1 MAQKRID
8 RKLDLAVGSVTF
20 TNLEN
25 SEFVVHT
32 VDGVFGKGAW
42 DALKGLSNGE
52 MAQRA
57 MLHSINAFGGDAA
70 ADKNIPGGPIA
81 AINARIQSVVDGNW
95 TMRGTGGGGGIRVTL
110 VDQAVAK
117 VKGITDEEASAAI
130 AKAAEEKGVE
140 PKDIRKGLQK
150 NARVAAAMK
159 DIQATRAAAKAKEAA
174 KVAKGTSDEL
184 DF

>member
-25 SEFVVHT
+25 SETVVHT
-32 VDGVFGKGAW
+32 VDGVFGKGTWA
-42 DALKGLSNGE
+42 ALAGLSNGV

-57 MLHSINAFGGDAA
+57 MLHSLNAFGGDAA
-70 ADKNIPGGPIA
+70 ADKSIDAIK
-81 AINARIQSVVDGNW
+81 AINARVQSVVEGNW
-95 TMRGTGGGGGIRVTL
+95 TMRGTGGGGVRVTL

-130 AKAAEEKGVE
+130 AKAAEAQGVE

>member
-25 SEFVVHT
+25 SESIVHT
-32 VDGVFGKGAW
+32 VDGVFGKGTW
-42 DALKGLSNGE
+42 DALKGLSNGA

-57 MLHSINAFGGDAA
+57 MLHSLNAFGGDAA
-70 ADKNIPGGPIA
+70 ADKSIDAIA
-81 AINARIQSVVDGNW
+81 AINARVQSVVEGNW

>member
-25 SEFVVHT
+25 SENVVHT
-32 VDGVFGKGAW
+32 VDGVFGKGTWA
-42 DALKGLSNGE
+42 ALAGLSNGA

-57 MLHSINAFGGDAA
+57 MLHSLNAFGGDAA
-70 ADKNIPGGPIA
+70 ADKSIDAIS
-81 AINARIQSVVDGNW
+81 AINARVQSVIDGNW
-95 TMRGTGGGGGIRVTL
+95 TMRGTGSTGATRVTL

>member
-8 RKLDLAVGSVTF
+8 RKLDLAGGSVTF

-25 SEFVVHT
+25 SETVTHT

-42 DALKGLSNGE
+42 ESLSKLSNGP

-57 MLHSINAFGGDAA
+57 MLHSLNAFGGDAA
-70 ADKNIPGGPIA
+70 ADKTIDAIK
-81 AINARIQSVVDGNW
+81 AINARVQSVIEGNW
-95 TMRGTGGGGGIRVTL
+95 TMRGTGGTGATRTTL
-110 VDQAVAK
+110 VDQAVAR
-117 VKGITDEEASAAI
+117 VQGIPDEEATAAI
-130 AKAAEEKGVE
+130 VKAAATKKVE

-159 DIQATRAAAKAKEAA
+159 EIQAERAAVKAKEAA
-174 KVAKGTSDEL
+174 KAAKGSTDEL
-184 DF
+184 KF